1 MSGAQKKENVELT
14 KGSSPF
20 PASQQVFSLL
30 QAFAQREQLKQSLAL
45 LINLVSATHVVFR
58 QDQTR
63 CSPRKKARLLSAFFK
78 AVAWTVDCLLL
89 SVLWIFVSFL
99 QYCSIF

>member
-58 QDQTR
+58 QETR
-63 CSPRKKARLLSAFFK
+63 CSPRKKARLLLACFK